1 MLRTR
6 LIAGPIAGFV
16 LSAAFATVL
25 VAVAA
30 SETLIAP
37 LRVNPDEPA
46 PVTLRL
52 PPVTIRETADSGG
65 VELRTIHPM
74 IPRGELAPDARVA
87 ALARVF
93 EHGRRPPRVGALVGL
108 WSFYFLLAVLL
119 TSYLRTFIPSR
130 GALLRTQ
137 AGVLGLSAVLLLIA
151 KLFLL
156 FTPFPVTLIP
166 VAALPLWAA
175 LHLDRRTSFIVS
187 TTLAFLTAS
196 FVGFSLTAVTVFMA
210 SGVAAVFSFRD
221 KKHSRALVPAGV
233 GAGVAGALVLIAAK
247 MLFEGGIDIV
257 ADVKRVWESE
267 LLATFA
273 GGVLSGILAFLLEPL
288 AVTILGVATRA
299 RLLDL
304 TDLEQPLL
312 QKIAREAPGSWEH
325 SRAMANL
332 AEAAAAA
339 IGADALLTRVGAY
352 YHDVGKT
359 CQPQYFV
366 ENLVNGESS
375 PHADLEPEVSAD
387 AIMAHVVEGV
397 RLLREGG
404 IPEPVVEFSYTHHGT
419 SVIEYFWH
427 KCLERGN
434 PKNLTETFFRYP
446 GMRPRNKETAIM
458 MLVDAIEA
466 AARTVSPPERAM
478 FEELVQRIIF
488 VKLKQGQLDESGLTL
503 EDLRIMSTRIV
514 EALVGVYHG
523 RVRYPW
529 QERKAK
535 GEAQLPVPGAAT
547 EAEVERDRAAAGLD
561 AAPAVID
568 EPLTEPEVDARVTS
582 AEPDDQQPGH

>member
-6 LIAGPIAGFV
+6 LIIAGPIAG
-16 LSAAFATVL
+16 LTISAAFATL
-25 VAVAA
+25 LLLVAA
-30 SETLIAP
+30 SDTLIAP
-37 LRVNPDEPA
+37 LRVNPDLPA

-52 PPVTIRETADSGG
+52 PPVTVRETGDHGS
-65 VELRTIHPM
+65 VELRTIQPM
-74 IPRGELAPDARVA
+74 IPRGELAPDARIA
-87 ALARVF
+87 TLARVF
-93 EHGRRPPRVGALVGL
+93 EQGRRPPRVGTLVGL
-108 WSFYFLLAVLL
+108 WSFYFLLATLL

-137 AGVLGLSAVLLLIA
+137 AGMLGLGGLLLLCA

-166 VAALPLWAA
+166 VASLSLWAA

-221 KKHSRALVPAGV
+221 RKHSRALVPAGI
-233 GAGVAGALVLIAAK
+233 GAGVAGAVVLVAAK
-247 MLFEGGIDIV
+247 MLFEGGIDV
-257 ADVKRVWESE
+257 LADVQLLWHSE
-267 LLATFA
+267 LLATLL
-273 GGVLSGILAFLLEPL
+273 GGALSGVVAFLLEPV

-312 QKIAREAPGSWEH
+312 QTMAKEAPGSWEH

-332 AEAAAAA
+332 AEAAAAS

-366 ENLVNGESS
+366 ENLSRGEVS
-375 PHADLEPEVSAD
+375 PHVELEPDVSAD

-397 RLLREGG
+397 RILRDGG
-404 IPEPVVEFSYTHHGT
+404 IPESVVEFVYTHHGT

-427 KCLERGN
+427 KCLEKGN
-434 PKNLTETFFRYP
+434 PKNLTESFFRYP
-446 GMRPRNKETAIM
+446 GMRPRNKETAIL
-458 MLVDAIEA
+458 MLIDSIEA
-466 AARTVSPPERAM
+466 AARTVSPPDRAM

-488 VKLKQGQLDESGLTL
+488 VKLRQGQLDECGLSL
-503 EDLRIMSTRIV
+503 EDLRILSTRIV
-514 EALVGVYHG
+514 DTLVSAYHG

-529 QERKAK
+529 QERLAK
-535 GEAQLPVPGAAT
+535 GAEPLPGPGVDAEA
-547 EAEVERDRAAAGLD
+547 D
-561 AAPAVID
+561 APADV
-568 EPLTEPEVDARVTS
+568 S
-582 AEPDDQQPGH
+582 AGH